1 MILTR
6 TLPWRA
12 FLTRGE
18 RASQPHIG
26 DGGSSGVRN
35 SRAAP
40 QNRKDR
46 LLAESPGGPAPGKP
60 GRPDGSDPLTAF
72 DPAKIE
78 PDLRAR
84 TRINLRPI
92 GSPLPLGFFTVAI
105 DNVLVSAL
113 QWGSLSAADGRAV
126 ALIVFPAF
134 IIQAIVGVLAL
145 SARDSIA
152 GTLML
157 SFATTWLADA
167 LVFYVN
173 PPGAAA
179 ALGIFYIVFAVF
191 IALMLASAL
200 LKRALAAVLAVAT
213 PRFLI
218 AGIAELTGNHVL
230 AQTAAILGFLLAA
243 VAMYTAFAL
252 LLEDSRGREV
262 LPIGRLGAARQATH
276 GTLADEL
283 RDIERQAGV
292 RRTL

>member
-1 MILTR
+1 VIGQVSFT
-6 TLPWRA
+6 
-12 FLTRGE
+12 F
-18 RASQPHIG
+18 G
-26 DGGSSGVRN
+26 DGGNSGVSN
-35 SRAAP
+35 SRAEP
-40 QNRKDR
+40 QDRKDR
-46 LLAESPGGPAPGKP
+46 LLAESAGGPAPRETW
-60 GRPDGSDPLTAF
+60 RPAGTVPRSAF
-72 DPAKIE
+72 GPAEIE
-78 PDLRAR
+78 PGLRDL
-84 TRINLRPI
+84 TRIVLRPI

-113 QWGSLSAADGRAV
+113 QWGSLPAADRRAV

-134 IIQAIVGVLAL
+134 IVQAIVGVFAL

-157 SFATTWLADA
+157 SFATTWLVDA
-167 LVFYVN
+167 LVFYVS

-179 ALGIFYIVFAVF
+179 ALGIFYVVFAVF

-218 AGIAELTGNHVL
+218 AGIAELTSNHVL
-230 AQTAAILGFLLAA
+230 ARTAAVLGFLLAA

-276 GTLADEL
+276 GTLDDEL
-283 RDIERQAGV
+283 RDIERQPGV